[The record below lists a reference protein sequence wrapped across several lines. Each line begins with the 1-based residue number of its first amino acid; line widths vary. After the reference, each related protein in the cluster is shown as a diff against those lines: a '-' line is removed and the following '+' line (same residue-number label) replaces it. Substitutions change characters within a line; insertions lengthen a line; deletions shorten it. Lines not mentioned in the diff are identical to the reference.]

1 VKVIFKE
8 ENCFIPEY
16 NGNAKQPDSEK
27 IKVYW
32 RYPDATEVKDIRGVK
47 NPRMLVGGKKAK
59 AKNIDDTME
68 IELCIDTLLAVTKLV
83 TRIENL
89 DVNGKR
95 VENGEALVKTAGMN
109 ALTEEVSAEILACMD
124 RMKDALKNS

>member
-1 VKVIFKE
+1 MKVTFKE

-16 NGNAKQPDSEK
+16 NDNAKQPESEK

-32 RYPDATEVKDIRGVK
+32 RYPDSNEHKDIRGWK
-47 NPRMLVGGKKAK
+47 NPRVLINDKKSK
-59 AKNIDDTME
+59 SKKDDNVME
-68 IELCIDTLLAVTKLV
+68 VEVCIDSLLAVTKLV

-89 DVNGKR
+89 EVNGKKIT
-95 VENGEALVKTAGMN
+95 NGEALVKIAGMN

-124 RMKDALKNS
+124 RTGESLKN